1 MTPEELK
8 ELREIVGKAIGMDG
22 PYTWGIDDYVA
33 VAEHF
38 KEKGRRQCAAQAE
51 MAREIVEWLRH
62 W

>member
-38 KEKGRRQCAAQAE
+38 REKGRRQCLRELWDLTNSMVAE
-51 MAREIVEWLRH
+51 NE
-62 W
+62 